1 MGTATDMQKCTMSCW
16 VKKES
21 LGFNSATFFGA
32 STGQSYMNF
41 VSGNEITLF
50 GGVVSGTSGTN
61 HPYMKTN
68 ATYGSTS
75 DWYHIVV
82 QVDTTQ
88 GTATDREKLY
98 VDGTHIT
105 SFSTSGS
112 YQSVQNQ
119 NSPFNQD
126 NQITTIAM
134 QYFTDSPGYT
144 NAFDGL
150 IAEPC
155 FVDGAVFAPSAFGVD
170 VGGTW
175 SAIDPRIAITSF
187 GNNGYYLRHQNAG
200 ALGEDSS
207 GQGNTFTLVNSP
219 TQSTTIPPFSA

>member
-1 MGTATDMQKCTMSCW
+1 MSFGYQVLGVGAFTSGWSVTHSMDYERDSSQYLNRTMGTATDMQKCTMSCW

-75 DWYHIVV
+75 DSYHIVV

-88 GTATDREKLY
+88 GTATDREKL
-98 VDGTHIT
+98 
-105 SFSTSGS
+105 
-112 YQSVQNQ
+112 
-119 NSPFNQD
+119 
-126 NQITTIAM
+126 
-134 QYFTDSPGYT
+134 
-144 NAFDGL
+144 
-150 IAEPC
+150 
-155 FVDGAVFAPSAFGVD
+155 
-170 VGGTW
+170 
-175 SAIDPRIAITSF
+175 
-187 GNNGYYLRHQNAG
+187 
-200 ALGEDSS
+200 
-207 GQGNTFTLVNSP
+207 
-219 TQSTTIPPFSA
+219 